1 MEIICGNILEKFNLD
16 RDGTDIMQ
24 VQYCSIFFLLLQRCI
39 EVKVLLFSCI
49 TVMGIRMTLQYL
61 QGAVADIDDQD
72 NIALKLSVKQSIS
85 KQKYDAFDA
94 LTFAAKAGDVDVVR
108 NLLRRGT
115 DINQADY
122 DGRTAFAMV
131 SFFFQHCKAHGT
143 NF

>member
-16 RDGTDIMQ
+16 RDGTDLMQ
-24 VQYCSIFFLLLQRCI
+24 VKYVFIISLFAAAQLRGSSLALVHPAQRCCECDLLL
-39 EVKVLLFSCI
+39 LP
-49 TVMGIRMTLQYL
+49 L
-61 QGAVADIDDQD
+61 QGTAADMDDQD
-72 NIALKLSVKQSIS
+72 NLTLKLSVKQSIS

-108 NLLRRGT
+108 DLLRRGA

-131 SFFFQHCKAHGT
+131 SFLIFYIAKQTA
-143 NF
+143 